1 MPSHFILVIF
11 VLIFSSFSTSASCLL
26 LDQAKDIELSFAQKF
41 KLKQDEKNKIF
52 WLKLDSQKNWLG
64 FSENSTLKKNQAQCP
79 QLVIK
84 KFPERV
90 VATSTTQLSA
100 FLDLKEIDKLI
111 GFTQIEMV
119 SSELILQKSKAKQLK
134 NLPLNPNIEDLIVHK
149 VDLLLTY
156 AVSDS
161 SEQVK
166 SFSKKPNGLTVLVMN
181 EYLEPHPLGRMEWL
195 LVYGA
200 LLNKLPLAQSLF
212 QERLLSYQSSIALI
226 KNQNLHPKLLLGE
239 YYNGKWVYPGKNSD
253 LMKMAED
260 LKLDIIRPMR
270 KNSTTTGPEFYSYE
284 EILPLIKISQFWY
297 LQTSYVSKEQMAQKN
312 NLYKPFLKLHII
324 QLAMGD
330 VSKNYNDYW
339 ETGVNR
345 PDLVIKDLITIFYP
359 EIKRNHFA
367 NHKLLWLNE
376 LQ

>member
-11 VLIFSSFSTSASCLL
+11 VLIFSSFSTSARCLL
-26 LDQAKDIELSFAQKF
+26 FDQAKDVELSYAQKF

-52 WLKLDSQKNWLG
+52 WLKLDSQKDWLG
-64 FSENSTLKKNQAQCP
+64 FSENGSLKKSQTECP

-84 KFPERV
+84 KFPQRV
-90 VATSTTQLSA
+90 VATSTTQLSP
-100 FLDLKEIDKLI
+100 FLDLKESDKLI

-119 SSELILQKSKAKQLK
+119 SSKLILQNFKTQKIK
-134 NLPLNPNIEDLIVHK
+134 NLPLNPNVEDLIVHK

-166 SFSKKPNGLTVLVMN
+166 ALGQKPNGLSVLVMN

-200 LLNKLPLAQSLF
+200 LLNKLSLAQSLF
-212 QERLLSYQSSIALI
+212 QERLNSYQNSVAFI
-226 KNQNLHPKLLLGE
+226 KNQKQHPKLLLGE
-239 YYNGKWVYPGKNSD
+239 YYNGKWIYPGKNSD
-253 LMKMAED
+253 LMKMAQD
-260 LKLDIIRPMR
+260 LKLDIVRPMR
-270 KNSTTTGPEFYSYE
+270 KNSTTSGPEFYTYE
-284 EILPLIKISQFWY
+284 EILPLIKSSQFWY
-297 LQTSYVSKEQMAQKN
+297 LQTSYASKEQMAQKN
-312 NLYKPFLKLHII
+312 NLYKPFLKLQIV
-324 QLAMGD
+324 QLAMGN
-330 VSKNYNDYW
+330 VANNYNDYW

-345 PDLVIKDLITIFYP
+345 PDLVIKDLISIFYP

>member
-11 VLIFSSFSTSASCLL
+11 VLIFSSFSTSARCLL
-26 LDQAKDIELSFAQKF
+26 FDQAKDVELSYAQKF

-52 WLKLDSQKNWLG
+52 WLKLDSQKDWLG
-64 FSENSTLKKNQAQCP
+64 FSENGSLKKSQTECP

-84 KFPERV
+84 KFPQRV
-90 VATSTTQLSA
+90 VATSTTQLSP
-100 FLDLKEIDKLI
+100 FLDLKESDKLI

-119 SSELILQKSKAKQLK
+119 SSKLILQNFKTQKIK
-134 NLPLNPNIEDLIVHK
+134 NLPLNPNVEDLIVHK

-156 AVSDS
+156 VVSDS

-166 SFSKKPNGLTVLVMN
+166 ALGQKPNGLSVLVMN

-200 LLNKLPLAQSLF
+200 LLNKLSLAQSLF
-212 QERLLSYQSSIALI
+212 QERLNSYQNSVAFI
-226 KNQNLHPKLLLGE
+226 KNQKQHPKLLLGE
-239 YYNGKWVYPGKNSD
+239 YYNGKWIYPGKNSD
-253 LMKMAED
+253 LMKMAQD
-260 LKLDIIRPMR
+260 LKLDIVRPMR
-270 KNSTTTGPEFYSYE
+270 KNSTTSGPEFYTYE
-284 EILPLIKISQFWY
+284 EILPLIKSSQFWY
-297 LQTSYVSKEQMAQKN
+297 LQTSYASKEQMAQKN
-312 NLYKPFLKLHII
+312 NLYKPFLKLQIV
-324 QLAMGD
+324 QLAMGN
-330 VSKNYNDYW
+330 VANNYNDYW

-345 PDLVIKDLITIFYP
+345 PDLVIKDLISIFYP

>member
-11 VLIFSSFSTSASCLL
+11 VLIFSSFSTSARCLL
-26 LDQAKDIELSFAQKF
+26 FDQAKDVELSYAQKF

-52 WLKLDSQKNWLG
+52 WLKLDSQKDWLG
-64 FSENSTLKKNQAQCP
+64 FSENGSLKKSQTECP

-84 KFPERV
+84 KFPQRV
-90 VATSTTQLSA
+90 VATSTTQLSP

-119 SSELILQKSKAKQLK
+119 SSKLILQKFKTQKIK
-134 NLPLNPNIEDLIVHK
+134 NLPLNPNVEDLIVHK

-166 SFSKKPNGLTVLVMN
+166 ALGQKPNGLSVLVMN

-200 LLNKLPLAQSLF
+200 LLNKLSLAQSLF
-212 QERLLSYQSSIALI
+212 QERLNSYQNSVAFI
-226 KNQNLHPKLLLGE
+226 KNQKQHPKLLLGE
-239 YYNGKWVYPGKNSD
+239 YYNGKWIYPGKNSD
-253 LMKMAED
+253 LMKMAQD
-260 LKLDIIRPMR
+260 LKLDIVRPMR
-270 KNSTTTGPEFYSYE
+270 KNSTTSGPEFYTYE
-284 EILPLIKISQFWY
+284 EILPLIKSSQFWY
-297 LQTSYVSKEQMAQKN
+297 LQTSYASKEQMAQKN
-312 NLYKPFLKLHII
+312 NLYKPFLKLQIV
-324 QLAMGD
+324 QLAMGN
-330 VSKNYNDYW
+330 VANNYNDYW

-345 PDLVIKDLITIFYP
+345 PDLVIKDLISIFYP